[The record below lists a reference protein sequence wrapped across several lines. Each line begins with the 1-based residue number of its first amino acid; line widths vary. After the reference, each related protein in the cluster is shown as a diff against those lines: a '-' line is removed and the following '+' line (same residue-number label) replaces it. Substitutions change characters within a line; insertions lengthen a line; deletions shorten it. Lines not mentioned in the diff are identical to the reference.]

1 MLNTNYVVSTVL
13 KRYDILKL
21 VAAQQLIKAW
31 LRELMET
38 FGGKAVFTP
47 IKARPSE
54 HRARAPYYVFPPHA
68 RRGSLLLIY
77 PLI

>member
-31 LRELMET
+31 VRELMEA
-38 FGGKAVFTP
+38 FGGKAVFP
-47 IKARPSE
+47 PVKARSSE

-68 RRGSLLLIY
+68 HRCRVAFY
-77 PLI
+77 